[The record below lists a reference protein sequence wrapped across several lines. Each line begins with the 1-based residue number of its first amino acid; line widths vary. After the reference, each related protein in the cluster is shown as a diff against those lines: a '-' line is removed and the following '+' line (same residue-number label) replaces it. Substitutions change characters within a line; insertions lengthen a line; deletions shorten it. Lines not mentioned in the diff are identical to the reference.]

1 MRRPRVLAGIVLIAV
16 AAGAFAMR
24 PYVHGLTFIVRAA
37 NMQGAIRRVADADT
51 RAVIER
57 RLDVTAKPGQL
68 APMPA
73 RLYRPATRP
82 RRLVLLASG
91 LHPAG
96 IDEPRLVALARQLA
110 ASGLAVVTPDIPE
123 LSRYDITPAIT
134 DKIERAAFWAS
145 GLSESEGATAGDGRV
160 GLIGISFSG
169 GLSVVAAGRPSLRE
183 RVAYVVS
190 VGGHDDLPRVLRYLC
205 TGSEPLPEQFGPGA
219 SAAASDPA
227 TMFVRRPHDYGVAV
241 ILLAVAHRVVPLPQ
255 VDHLRQAVRR
265 FLAASTL
272 ERVDRVRAQA
282 DFAALR
288 TLEPTLP
295 EPSSTLLRYL
305 NERDVIQLGRALL
318 PYIGE
323 YGNASSLSPS
333 RSDKPSAPVF
343 LLHGTDDN
351 VVPTIESEYLAEHL
365 RGHAP
370 VRLLLSDLISHA
382 ETDRQPRPGDVMR
395 LAGFWGDLLER

>member
-1 MRRPRVLAGIVLIAV
+1 VD
-16 AAGAFAMR
+16 
-24 PYVHGLTFIVRAA
+24 
-37 NMQGAIRRVADADT
+37 VADQ

-169 GLSVVAAGRPSLRE
+169 GLSVVAAGRPS
-183 RVAYVVS
+183 
-190 VGGHDDLPRVLRYLC
+190 
-205 TGSEPLPEQFGPGA
+205 
-219 SAAASDPA
+219 
-227 TMFVRRPHDYGVAV
+227 
-241 ILLAVAHRVVPLPQ
+241 
-255 VDHLRQAVRR
+255 
-265 FLAASTL
+265 
-272 ERVDRVRAQA
+272 
-282 DFAALR
+282 
-288 TLEPTLP
+288 
-295 EPSSTLLRYL
+295 
-305 NERDVIQLGRALL
+305 
-318 PYIGE
+318 
-323 YGNASSLSPS
+323 
-333 RSDKPSAPVF
+333 
-343 LLHGTDDN
+343 
-351 VVPTIESEYLAEHL
+351 
-365 RGHAP
+365 
-370 VRLLLSDLISHA
+370 
-382 ETDRQPRPGDVMR
+382 
-395 LAGFWGDLLER
+395 